1 MDFGILEMADTVSK
15 RGKVMMPFNR
25 QMSRQA
31 NSSLEVSFRQMF
43 LQTCYDLESF
53 PGVHSTLPISLP
65 SSDSLMH

>member
-1 MDFGILEMADTVSK
+1 MDVGILEMSDIVGK

-43 LQTCYDLESF
+43 LQTCFGLEYF
-53 PGVHSTLPISLP
+53 PGIHSTLPVSLP
-65 SSDSLMH
+65 SSDSLMP